1 MMALNYAMEDVKN
14 GKVEVIK
21 NDKYLIIIE
30 GYK

>member
-21 NDKYLIIIE
+21 NDKYLIII
-30 GYK
+30 GRI